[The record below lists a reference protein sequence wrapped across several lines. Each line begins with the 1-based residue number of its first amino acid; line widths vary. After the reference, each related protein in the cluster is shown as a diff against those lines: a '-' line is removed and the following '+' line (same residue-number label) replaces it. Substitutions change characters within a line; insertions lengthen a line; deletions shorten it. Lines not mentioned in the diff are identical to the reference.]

1 MRAGIIAGCI
11 CSISF
16 GACVRIEGD
25 RVTAKHLAKAAPAF
39 AAVPGDAVIGFA
51 PAPGLQ
57 RNFSAGE
64 LSRIAH
70 RLGAV
75 EEVVEGICVE
85 RASEVLTEE
94 RLLTAIRSAL
104 PRTGF
109 QIEILDFSRY
119 PVPAGE
125 LEFTL
130 AGLPRP
136 PAAAPDAPVIWRGR
150 VKYGDRRTVTV
161 WASVRIS
168 SEGSWIEAAL
178 PIAANEEIRASQL
191 ILRSGRMY
199 GLDAGVIRDPNEL
212 IGRRLAHS
220 VRAGQRITADMIG
233 ARREV
238 EAGDLVQASVVS
250 GAAALMFEA
259 RAESGGR
266 TGQRV
271 FVKMPDTGRRISA
284 QVIAKG
290 KVQLDVDKKDVA
302 AAGGSADRVGGD
314 DARPV
319 RREKR

>member
-1 MRAGIIAGCI
+1 MRAGVLAGCI

-25 RVTAKHLAKAAPAF
+25 RITAKDLAQAAAAF
-39 AAVPGDAVIGFA
+39 AAVPADAVIGYG
-51 PAPGLQ
+51 PAPGLR

-70 RLGAV
+70 RLGAT
-75 EEVVEGICVE
+75 EEIVEGVCVE
-85 RASEVLTEE
+85 RASEILTEA

-104 PRTGF
+104 PRADF
-109 QIEILDFSRY
+109 EIEILDFSRY
-119 PVPAGE
+119 PVPPGE

-136 PAAAPDAPVIWRGR
+136 PATAPDAPVIWRGR

-168 SEGSWIEAAL
+168 SEGSWVEAAQ
-178 PIAANEEIRASQL
+178 PIGANEEIRASQL
-191 ILRSGRMY
+191 IVRSGRMY
-199 GLDAGVIRDPNEL
+199 GLDARLITDPNEL

-220 VRAGQRITADMIG
+220 VRAGQRITANMIG

-238 EAGDLVQASVVS
+238 EPGDLVQASVVS
-250 GAAALMFEA
+250 GAAALKFEA

-271 FVKMPDTGRRISA
+271 FVKTPDGGRRISA

-290 KVQLDVDKKDVA
+290 KVQLNVDKKDSA
-302 AAGGSADRVGGD
+302 AARGSADRVAGD

-319 RREKR
+319 RGEKR